1 MKNGECILEVKDL
14 YLTFNTYAGKV
25 HAARGVNFSL
35 NKGET
40 LAIVGESGS
49 GKSVTARAIM
59 GLLPK
64 NANIDK
70 GEIIYKGRDL
80 IKLSDREMTDIRGSD
95 IAMIFQEPMSSLDPV
110 MKIGRQITEAL
121 RIKQKVPAAEAK
133 KKALRLM
140 EAVGIDNVERRYNQY
155 PFQFSGGMRQRI
167 VIATA
172 LACDPEILICD
183 EPTTALDVT
192 VQAKILELIK
202 EIQKE
207 RNLSVIF
214 ITHDLGVVA
223 NMADRV
229 AVMYAGKIIEYGTVD
244 EIFKDPRHPY
254 TMALLSAMPDLETDS
269 STELYAIPGAPP
281 NLLHPPKGDAFAPRN
296 RFAMRI
302 DLEEEPPMFKVS
314 DTHYAATWLLHEEA
328 PTIDFDTFKQKTLE
342 KRRKFKEKEKNN
354 EESQK
359 PILEV
364 RNLKQYFTSGF
375 GRRKLVVKAVDDIS
389 FDIYKGEIFGLVGES
404 GCGKTTTGRSIIGLY
419 EPTEGEIYFNGELIS
434 RGQKHKGSRKFTREI
449 SMIFQDPIA
458 SLNPRM
464 TVKEIIGEG
473 LKISKL
479 YHEDEIMERVY
490 KMLEI
495 VGLSK
500 EHANRYPHEFSGGQR
515 QRIGIARA
523 LIVNPKL
530 VIADEPIS
538 ALDVS
543 IQAQVLNLLNELK
556 NEFDL
561 TLLFIAHD
569 LSVVKYFSDRIGV
582 MYNGKLV
589 EIADADELYRN
600 PLHPY
605 TKSLL
610 SAIPIPNP
618 DYERTRKHIH
628 YDPSIHDY
636 SEEEPKMV
644 EVKQGHFVYG
654 SASEIKEYTKS
665 LEIYS

>member
-1 MKNGECILEVKDL
+1 MKKEENILEIKNL
-14 YLTFNTYAGKV
+14 YVNFNTYAGKV
-25 HAARGVNFSL
+25 HAVRGVDFNL
-35 NKGET
+35 NRGET

-49 GKSVTARAIM
+49 GKSVTARSIM
-59 GLLPK
+59 GLLSK
-64 NANIDK
+64 NANVDK
-70 GEIIYKGRDL
+70 GEIIYRDRDL
-80 IKLSDREMTDIRGSD
+80 IKLSDREMADIRGSE
-95 IAMIFQEPMSSLDPV
+95 IAMIFQDPMSSLDPV
-110 MKIGRQITEAL
+110 MKIGRQITETL
-121 RIKQKVPAAEAK
+121 RVKQKISSIDARN
-133 KKALRLM
+133 KALKLM
-140 EAVGIDNVERRYNQY
+140 EAVGIDQVERRYNQY

-202 EIQKE
+202 KLQKE
-207 RNLSVIF
+207 HNLSVIF

-223 NMADRV
+223 NVADRV
-229 AVMYAGKIIEYGTVD
+229 AVMYAGKIVEHGTVN
-244 EIFKDPRHPY
+244 EIFNDPRHPY

-296 RFAMRI
+296 RFAMKI

-328 PTIDFDTFKQKTLE
+328 PTIDFNGFKQKTLE
-342 KRRKFKEKEKNN
+342 KRKEFGDGEKNKAKI
-354 EESQK
+354 EK

-375 GRRKLVVKAVDDIS
+375 GKRKLVVKAVDDIS

-404 GCGKTTTGRSIIGLY
+404 GCGKTTTGRSIIRLY
-419 EPTEGEIYFNGELIS
+419 EPTEGEIYFKGDLIS
-434 RGQKHKGSRKFTREI
+434 GKAKQKEAKELTGKI

-473 LKISKL
+473 LRINKL
-479 YHEDEIMERVY
+479 YNDEREMMEMVY

-495 VGLSK
+495 VGLSR

-515 QRIGIARA
+515 QRIGVARA
-523 LIVNPKL
+523 LIVNPEL

-543 IQAQVLNLLNELK
+543 IQAQVLNLLNKLK
-556 NEFDL
+556 NELDL

-582 MYNGKLV
+582 MYYGKLV
-589 EIADADELYRN
+589 EIADADELYCN

-605 TKSLL
+605 SKSLL
-610 SAIPIPNP
+610 SAIPIPDP
-618 DYERTRKHIH
+618 EYEKTRKHIH

-636 SEEEPKMV
+636 SKEKPEMV
-644 EVKQGHFVYG
+644 EVKQGHFVY
-654 SASEIKEYTKS
+654 ASPSEVKEYRKQ
-665 LEIYS
+665 L

>member
-1 MKNGECILEVKDL
+1 MKKEENVLEVKDL
-14 YLTFNTYAGKV
+14 CVNFNTYAGKV
-25 HAARGVNFSL
+25 YAVRGVDFNL
-35 NKGET
+35 NRGET

-49 GKSVTARAIM
+49 GKSVTARSIM
-59 GLLPK
+59 GLLSK
-64 NANIDK
+64 NANVDK
-70 GEIIYKGRDL
+70 GEIIYRDRDL
-80 IKLSDREMTDIRGSD
+80 IKLSDREMADIRGSE
-95 IAMIFQEPMSSLDPV
+95 IAMIFQDPMSSLDPV
-110 MKIGRQITEAL
+110 MKIGRQITETL
-121 RIKQKVPAAEAK
+121 RVKQKISSIDAK
-133 KKALRLM
+133 NKALKLM
-140 EAVGIDNVERRYNQY
+140 EAVGIDQVERRYNQY

-202 EIQKE
+202 KLQKE
-207 RNLSVIF
+207 HNLSVIF

-223 NMADRV
+223 NVADRV
-229 AVMYAGKIIEYGTVD
+229 AVMYAGKIIEHGTVN
-244 EIFKDPRHPY
+244 EIFNDPRHPY

-296 RFAMRI
+296 RFAMKI
-302 DLEEEPPMFKVS
+302 DLEEEPPMFKIS

-328 PTIDFDTFKQKTLE
+328 PTIDFNEFKQKTLE
-342 KRRKFKEKEKNN
+342 KRKEFGDGEKNKAKI
-354 EESQK
+354 ER
-359 PILEV
+359 PVLEV

-375 GRRKLVVKAVDDIS
+375 GKRKLVVKAVDDIS

-404 GCGKTTTGRSIIGLY
+404 GCGKTTTGRSIIRLY
-419 EPTEGEIYFNGELIS
+419 EPTEGEIYFKGDLIS
-434 RGQKHKGSRKFTREI
+434 GKAKQKEARELTGKI

-473 LKISKL
+473 LRINKL
-479 YHEDEIMERVY
+479 YNDEREMMEMVY

-495 VGLSK
+495 VGLSR

-515 QRIGIARA
+515 QRIGVARA
-523 LIVNPKL
+523 LIVNPEL

-543 IQAQVLNLLNELK
+543 IQAQVLNLLNKLK
-556 NEFDL
+556 NELDL

-582 MYNGKLV
+582 MYYGKLV

-605 TKSLL
+605 SKSLL
-610 SAIPIPNP
+610 SAIPIPDP
-618 DYERTRKHIH
+618 EYEKTRKHIH

-636 SEEEPKMV
+636 SKEKPEMV

-654 SASEIKEYTKS
+654 SPSEVKEYRRK
-665 LEIYS
+665 L